1 MRTRITLII
10 CLCLFAVGRASA
22 QWAVI
27 DPSNIAQSIV
37 NTSKN
42 VVHTSTTAQNMIK
55 NFQET
60 VKIYEQGK
68 KYYDALKSVNNL
80 VKDARKVQQ
89 TILMVGDITDTYVTS
104 FQKMMRDDNFTVEEL
119 GAIAFGY
126 TKLLEESNDVL
137 TELKNVVNIT
147 TLSMTDKERMDVV
160 ERCYSKMKRY
170 RNLVSYYTNKN
181 ISVSYLRA
189 KKKNDLD
196 RIMGLYGN
204 MNERYWKP
212 MNFDNLH
219 QILRSLYEQMMPL
232 CGDMAGVAKGIAGL
246 GALFYVAY
254 RVWQSLARAEPIDV
268 FPMLRPFAIGL
279 CIMFFPT
286 VVLGTIN
293 SIMSPVVQ
301 GTAKMLEAETL
312 DMNRYREQKDK
323 LEYEAMMRNPE
334 TAYLVSNEEFDKQL
348 EELGWSPG
356 DMVTMAGMYI
366 ERGMYNMKKG
376 IRDFFR
382 EILELMFQAAALV
395 IDTIRTFFLVVLA
408 ILGPIAFA
416 ISVWDGFQ
424 STLTQWIC
432 RYIQVYLWLP
442 VSDMFST
449 ILAKIQVL
457 MLQSDIERM
466 QADPNFSLDSS
477 DGVYIVFMI
486 IGIIGYFTIPTVAGW
501 IIQAGGMGSY
511 GRNVNQTAGRAG
523 SMAGSVAGA
532 AAGNVVGRA
541 GKLLK

>member
-1 MRTRITLII
+1 
-10 CLCLFAVGRASA
+10 
-22 QWAVI
+22 
-27 DPSNIAQSIV
+27 
-37 NTSKN
+37 
-42 VVHTSTTAQNMIK
+42 
-55 NFQET
+55 
-60 VKIYEQGK
+60 
-68 KYYDALKSVNNL
+68 
-80 VKDARKVQQ
+80 
-89 TILMVGDITDTYVTS
+89 
-104 FQKMMRDDNFTVEEL
+104 
-119 GAIAFGY
+119 
-126 TKLLEESNDVL
+126 
-137 TELKNVVNIT
+137 
-147 TLSMTDKERMDVV
+147 
-160 ERCYSKMKRY
+160 
-170 RNLVSYYTNKN
+170 
-181 ISVSYLRA
+181 
-189 KKKNDLD
+189 
-196 RIMGLYGN
+196 
-204 MNERYWKP
+204 

-293 SIMSPVVQ
+293 SVMSPVVQ

-312 DMNRYREQKDK
+312 DMNQYREQKDK

-424 STLTQWIC
+424 STLTQLIC

-477 DGVYIVFMI
+477 DGVYIIFMI